1 MADLNE
7 EQLKRAEARGRKMLE
22 EPRAAAA
29 HYDAATGR
37 VVVDLANGCAYAFPA
52 RHIQDL
58 HDASGEDLAKIEVDG
73 AGFNLRWPSLDV
85 DLYVP
90 ALVNGI
96 FGNRAW
102 IARELARLAGRTRSP
117 KKAAASRSNGAKG
130 RPATQGGEELIPF
143 GDAQRD
149 FGARVGHRRAR
160 HRLDVAFALGR

>member
-1 MADLNE
+1 
-7 EQLKRAEARGRKMLE
+7 MLE
-22 EPRAAAA
+22 TEPRAAAA

-37 VVVDLANGCAYAFPA
+37 VVVHLANGCAYAFPT

-102 IARELARLAGRTRSP
+102 MARELARLAGQTRSAEGGRLP
-117 KKAAASRSNGAKG
+117 LQRRQG
-130 RPATQGGEELIPF
+130 RPATQGGEELTAACCATM
-143 GDAQRD
+143 DAD
-149 FGARVGHRRAR
+149 PVGRRG
-160 HRLDVAFALGR
+160 VASLVGGGRNCPRSIGHYR

>member
-7 EQLKRAEARGRKMLE
+7 EQLKRAEARGRKTLE
-22 EPRAAAA
+22 TEPRAAAA
-29 HYDAATGR
+29 RYDAATGR
-37 VVVDLANGCAYAFPA
+37 IVVDLANGCAYAFPA

-90 ALVNGI
+90 ALVDGI

-102 IARELARLAGRTRSP
+102 MARELARVAGRTNRP
-117 KKAAASRSNGAKG
+117 RRPPPPAPTAPTAAGHAGRRRADSRSL
-130 RPATQGGEELIPF
+130 RSYGG
-143 GDAQRD
+143 
-149 FGARVGHRRAR
+149 
-160 HRLDVAFALGR
+160 

>member
-22 EPRAAAA
+22 TEPRAVAA
-29 HYDAATGR
+29 HYDAAAGR

-52 RHIQDL
+52 RRIQDL

-102 IARELARLAGRTRSP
+102 MARELARVAGRTRSP

-130 RPATQGGEELIPF
+130 GRP
-143 GDAQRD
+143 
-149 FGARVGHRRAR
+149 RRA
-160 HRLDVAFALGR
+160 AKS

>member
-22 EPRAAAA
+22 TERRAAAA

-52 RHIQDL
+52 RYVQDL
-58 HDASGEDLAKIEVDG
+58 QGASGEDLAVVEVDG

-102 IARELARLAGRTRSP
+102 MARELARLAGRTKSS
-117 KKAAASRSNGAKG
+117 KKAAAARSNGAKG
-130 RPATQGGEELIPF
+130 GRPRKAAKG
-143 GDAQRD
+143 
-149 FGARVGHRRAR
+149 
-160 HRLDVAFALGR
+160 